1 LSVAVASST
10 GHSSCSS
17 STAKTQA
24 RCTAASLR
32 KRAVAAWTDASEAF
46 AKLGLNSTQLFYR
59 GAAAAHQDQNQRRP
73 QNQRA
78 DGGRV
83 GEQFAHSRAPGG
95 PVEDT
100 PDKDLDQ
107 LVGGLVQASVGTM
120 APRRVRFGKA
130 AGSIIGHGRGCAP
143 LVISLAPRP
152 AARATAAAEPMR
164 ESPVR
169 HFTPED
175 APRYRSARKSHQW
188 TPLSHGGALRGER
201 PCRRRHQPQSPVARA
216 DDDSHTVLSVTC
228 AASAPGTEHARAAAT
243 VAMDPPALCAPGTTA
258 IDGSGIEL
266 PLGGAC
272 LAHGSAIRRRSR
284 SRRAMRY
291 RSKFR
296 SNVIMLRTCCGLHLS
311 PLAGRG

>member
-1 LSVAVASST
+1 VISPSLHALSVAVASST

-143 LVISLAPRP
+143 PVISLAPRP
-152 AARATAAAEPMR
+152 AAPGNRSGRAHARVTGASFHPRGRAPLPERTQIAPVDSAEPWRGTEGRATLPTPTSAAVTSCTRRRRLAHRAECH
-164 ESPVR
+164 VR
-169 HFTPED
+169 SERARHRARARSGDRCHGPTRVMCPRHDSDRWIGDRTPLG
-175 APRYRSARKSHQW
+175 RGLLSARQRY
-188 TPLSHGGALRGER
+188 PAAVAL
-201 PCRRRHQPQSPVARA
+201 
-216 DDDSHTVLSVTC
+216 
-228 AASAPGTEHARAAAT
+228 AAG
-243 VAMDPPALCAPGTTA
+243 DA
-258 IDGSGIEL
+258 I
-266 PLGGAC
+266 
-272 LAHGSAIRRRSR
+272 
-284 SRRAMRY
+284 
-291 RSKFR
+291 
-296 SNVIMLRTCCGLHLS
+296 
-311 PLAGRG
+311 